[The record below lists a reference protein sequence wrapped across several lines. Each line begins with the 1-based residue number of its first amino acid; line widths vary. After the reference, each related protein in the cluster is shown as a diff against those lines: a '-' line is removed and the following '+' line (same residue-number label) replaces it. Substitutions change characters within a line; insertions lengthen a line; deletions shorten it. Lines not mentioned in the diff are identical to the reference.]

1 MVSITHPVPDSGP
14 WAYEDVV
21 AKAVHRATTDAELT
35 GRHNRE
41 EAAYLLC
48 KTEGLIR
55 YPVKMVGRVGAQSLI
70 AVG

>member
-1 MVSITHPVPDSGP
+1 MASITHLVPDSDP

-21 AKAVHRATTDAELT
+21 AKAVHRASTDAELT

-41 EAAYLLC
+41 EAAYLPC
-48 KTEGLIR
+48 ETEGLIR
-55 YPVKMVGRVGAQSLI
+55 HPVKMVGRVGAQPLI